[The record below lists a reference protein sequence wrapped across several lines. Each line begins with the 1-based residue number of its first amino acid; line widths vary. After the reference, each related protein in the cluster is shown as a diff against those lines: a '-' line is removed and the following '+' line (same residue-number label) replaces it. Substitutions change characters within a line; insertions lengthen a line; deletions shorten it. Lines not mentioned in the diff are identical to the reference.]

1 MNTRGGRVAKGEG
14 SLISFGVGWGPGGGG
29 GQTFLESHFR
39 TTQNALEDTQK
50 ELKNMT

>member
-14 SLISFGVGWGPGGGG
+14 SLISVGVGWGLGS
-29 GQTFLESHFR
+29 QIFLESHFR